1 MPVYTRTE
9 IAKITHD
16 AKKACLVV
24 GLCHGCFDILHV
36 GHIRHFKAGKDQCDL
51 LFVSVTGDRFVN
63 KGAGRPVIFENERA
77 EIISSLKSVSG
88 VVINQAY
95 SSEEL
100 LEIFPSLYFK
110 GQEYLTIDDKNFAS
124 EKKTAVSF
132 DIEVRHTFEKVCSSS
147 KIISIFVG
155 PSLRR
160 LEASSLRYTQVEG

>member
-16 AKKACLVV
+16 AKRARLVV

-36 GHIRHFKAGKDQCDL
+36 GHIRHFKAAKDQCDL

-100 LEIFPSLYFK
+100 LRDIQPSLYFK

-132 DIEVRHTFEKVCSSS
+132 DIEIRHTFEKVCSSS
-147 KIISIFVG
+147 KIISMLQR
-155 PSLRR
+155 PSLKKIRSIFP
-160 LEASSLRYTQVEG
+160 EIYSG